1 MNFLSSA
8 VNSGVN
14 METQKYPIVDRRE
27 EPPERSVWWSKLSLA
42 QKFSASSLGKFG
54 YELCFVRN
62 NEGHSLAVLMC
73 NSGVAV
79 ITEDGDINTS
89 PDIKIR

>member
-1 MNFLSSA
+1 MNVDL
-8 VNSGVN
+8 GVD
-14 METQKYPIVDRRE
+14 MHTKKYPIVDRRE
-27 EPPERSVWWSKLSLA
+27 EAPEQSIWWSKLSLA

-54 YELCFVRN
+54 YELSFVRN
-62 NEGHSLAVLMC
+62 EQGHNLAVLTC

-89 PDIKIR
+89 PNINIR

>member
-1 MNFLSSA
+1 VHEYLGFDMRS
-8 VNSGVN
+8 
-14 METQKYPIVDRRE
+14 QKQPVIDRRK
-27 EPPERSVWWSKLSLA
+27 EPPEQSVWWSQLSLA

-54 YELCFVRN
+54 YELHFVRHDQ
-62 NEGHSLAVLMC
+62 GRRLAVLMC

-79 ITEDGDINTS
+79 ITEDGEINTS

>member
-1 MNFLSSA
+1 MQA
-8 VNSGVN
+8 QEIN
-14 METQKYPIVDRRE
+14 MFDRRQQRIE
-27 EPPERSVWWSKLSLA
+27 KPVLWNILSLA

-62 NEGHSLAVLMC
+62 EQEDSLAVLTC

-79 ITEDGDINTS
+79 ITKNGDINMTMS
-89 PDIKIR
+89 LKIRS

>member
-1 MNFLSSA
+1 MFLSVA
-8 VNSGVN
+8 VDLGVD

-27 EPPERSVWWSKLSLA
+27 EPPEQSIWWSKLSLA

-62 NEGHSLAVLMC
+62 EKGHGLAVLMC
-73 NSGVAV
+73 NSGIAV